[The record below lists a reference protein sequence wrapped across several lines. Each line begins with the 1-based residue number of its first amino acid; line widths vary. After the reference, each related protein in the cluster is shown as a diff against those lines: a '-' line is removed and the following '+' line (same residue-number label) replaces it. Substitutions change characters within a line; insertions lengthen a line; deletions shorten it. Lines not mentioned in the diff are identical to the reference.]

1 MYLIFVSHALNGG
14 TGTCPGVHVDLK
26 GWTVMT
32 DDHLVFKVH
41 INKKVFGK

>member
-1 MYLIFVSHALNGG
+1 MSRCARGFKR
-14 TGTCPGVHVDLK
+14 VD
-26 GWTVMT
+26 G